1 MIALCAEP
9 LALEPLI
16 AAVRD
21 DGHGAIVTF
30 LGVTRVTSNGDPRPV
45 AALEYEAYAALALR
59 EMEAIAAEAQ
69 ARFGPL
75 RIAIVHRTGR
85 VDLGEPSVAIAVG
98 TPHRPQAFAACA
110 FAIDALKARVEI
122 WKNECYADG
131 ASAWRPNAEAAP

>member
-30 LGVTRVTSNGDPRPV
+30 VGVTRVTSNGDPRPV

>member
-1 MIALCAEP
+1 MIALCAGP

-21 DGHGAIVTF
+21 DAHGAIVTF
-30 LGVTRVTSNGDPRPV
+30 LGVTRATSNGDSRPV
-45 AALEYEAYAALALR
+45 EALEYEAYPAMAQA

-69 ARFGPL
+69 RRFGPL
-75 RIAIVHRTGR
+75 RIAMLHRTGR
-85 VDLGEPSVAIAVG
+85 VERGEPSVAIAVG
-98 TPHRPQAFAACA
+98 TPHRPAAFAACA

-131 ASAWRPNAEAAP
+131 ASAWQPNAEAAP

>member
-9 LALEPLI
+9 LVLEPLI

-21 DGHGAIVTF
+21 DAHGAIVTF

-45 AALEYEAYAALALR
+45 AALDYEAYAAMAQV
-59 EMEAIAAEAQ
+59 EMEAIAAEAR

-75 RIAIVHRTGR
+75 RIAMVHRTGR
-85 VDLGEPSVAIAVG
+85 VALGEPSVAIAVG

-110 FAIDALKARVEI
+110 FAIDALKSRVEI

-131 ASAWRPNAEAAP
+131 ASAWRPNAETAP

>member
-30 LGVTRVTSNGDPRPV
+30 LGVTRSTSNGDPRPV
-45 AALEYEAYAALALR
+45 AALEYEAYATLAQR
-59 EMEAIAAEAQ
+59 ELEAIAAEAQ
-69 ARFGPL
+69 TRFGPL

-85 VDLGEPSVAIAVG
+85 VDVGEPSVAIAVG

-131 ASAWRPNAEAAP
+131 ASAWRPNAEATP

>member
-30 LGVTRVTSNGDPRPV
+30 VGVTRVTSNGDPRPV

-69 ARFGPL
+69 ARYGPL
-75 RIAIVHRTGR
+75 RIAIAHRTGR

>member
-59 EMEAIAAEAQ
+59 EMEAIAAEAH

-75 RIAIVHRTGR
+75 RIAIAHRTGR

-131 ASAWRPNAEAAP
+131 ATAWRPNAEAAP